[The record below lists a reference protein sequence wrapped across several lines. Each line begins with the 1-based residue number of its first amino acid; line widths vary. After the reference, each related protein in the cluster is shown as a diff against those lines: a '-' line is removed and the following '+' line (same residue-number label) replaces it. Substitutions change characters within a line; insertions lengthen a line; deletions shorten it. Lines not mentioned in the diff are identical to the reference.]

1 MITVWKLDNILT
13 FMCSTKDG
21 KVSMAS
27 DRFFLK
33 IDFSHENKT
42 FKTWGNSLQ
51 LPYAYGQKFHPMWS
65 KLP

>member
-1 MITVWKLDNILT
+1 MERFQWQVT
-13 FMCSTKDG
+13 G
-21 KVSMAS
+21 
-27 DRFFLK
+27 FFLK